1 MAPEKPK
8 KRGEM
13 VLQLTPTHRVR
24 EDRYQ
29 FILQRSNVH
38 KGSGEIL
45 WTDLGFY
52 QDLAAILNEVV
63 RMKVKGLKTISTEK
77 LIEELA
83 RIETEMEAL
92 GRACKEKWGESP

>member
-63 RMKVKGLKTISTEK
+63 RMKTISTEK

-83 RIETEMEAL
+83 RIETEMEEL